1 MAKDQPLRLEA
12 TYVPVSKRAY
22 SRSAHKRAHWR
33 SNLRIRTSGAMTKV
47 RSSTPEAA
55 YAPVTK
61 RASSR
66 SSHQW
71 SSAIVLLNATNRC
84 D

>member
-1 MAKDQPLRLEA
+1 MAQYP
-12 TYVPVSKRAY
+12 
-22 SRSAHKRAHWR
+22 AHKD
-33 SNLRIRTSGAMTKV
+33 LRRNDP
-47 RSSTPEAA
+47 SSVITPEAA